1 MLESHGLS
9 EGVDVPQRLYH
20 SWSVSRRLASLFLT
34 SLIFS
39 YVTDCDHIVPRQDVD
54 TTGVEPLD
62 TLLEDAPL
70 KLRDDTPVQRAT
82 VEGML
87 RNAPETFEGFYV
99 APKELHFEQQH
110 AESDDNSNGGNDDDS
125 ATATTTTTSR
135 NNINKK
141 GSNNDGA
148 L

>member
-1 MLESHGLS
+1 MPH
-9 EGVDVPQRLYH
+9 
-20 SWSVSRRLASLFLT
+20 
-34 SLIFS
+34 
-39 YVTDCDHIVPRQDVD
+39 QDVD

-82 VEGML
+82 VDGML
-87 RNAPETFEGFYV
+87 RNAPETFEGFFV

-110 AESDDNSNGGNDDDS
+110 AENDDLCDGVNDDDS
-125 ATATTTTTSR
+125 ATASSSSII
-135 NNINKK
+135 NNNSSNKK
-141 GSNNDGA
+141 GSGSDGT